1 MTFFR
6 FTQHVK
12 TNLLVLHLFVHSQM
26 ARQDQFFVP
35 DKVTVSMNQYYS
47 LNIWS
52 LSIFSLWKFIIVS
65 LITSRHSRIQKY
77 FGRTVETQSNW
88 EHYKKNGL
96 SKDE

>member
-35 DKVTVSMNQYYS
+35 DKVIVSMNQYYS
-47 LNIWS
+47 LNI
-52 LSIFSLWKFIIVS
+52 
-65 LITSRHSRIQKY
+65 
-77 FGRTVETQSNW
+77 
-88 EHYKKNGL
+88 
-96 SKDE
+96 